1 MLNPKPALSMSRRH
15 KINDIDTYKP
25 QQAESHVD
33 GGPRVQS
40 DYDSTSDKLLSE
52 LSITRSFS
60 FSMELLARTISES
73 IGNAFSLR
81 DIEVDDKWVKIP
93 RHYFKK
99 SFPTISLE
107 KYQAAY
113 DNEKRNKGRPWLK
126 RLMDKVEDSKVVDW
140 FKTTLHEAKQ
150 KCIELYQDITQVAV
164 CFLKG
169 IYEFMAP
176 DEDPYG
182 KVSHYHRMLAEN
194 IPDIPSRETLSR
206 NYRWFIYWKK
216 AETYEDGKA
225 KNERHKHRIWERLV
239 NWIKEFL
246 MKLAPQY
253 AAQPIYRVGI

>member
-1 MLNPKPALSMSRRH
+1 MSRRH
-15 KINDIDTYKP
+15 KENDVDTYKP

-33 GGPRVQS
+33 GSPR
-40 DYDSTSDKLLSE
+40 DKGHSFLGLCIKNFTIAKRDGSKDRFLLSKIIDSI
-52 LSITRSFS
+52 LS
-60 FSMELLARTISES
+60 
-73 IGNAFSLR
+73 AFEKK
-81 DIEVDDKWVKIP
+81 DVEVDDEWVKIP
-93 RHYFKK
+93 RRYFEK
-99 SFPTISLE
+99 SLSTISLSAFSHE
-107 KYQAAY
+107 PCTE
-113 DNEKRNKGRPWLK
+113 EKRNKGRPWLK
-126 RLMDKVEDSKVVDW
+126 RLIDKVEDSQVVDW
-140 FKTTLHEAKQ
+140 FKSALHEAKE

-164 CFLKG
+164 CFLKS
-169 IYEFMAP
+169 IHEFMAP

-206 NYRWFIYWKK
+206 QYRWFVNWKK

-253 AAQPIYRVGI
+253 AAQPIYGVGI